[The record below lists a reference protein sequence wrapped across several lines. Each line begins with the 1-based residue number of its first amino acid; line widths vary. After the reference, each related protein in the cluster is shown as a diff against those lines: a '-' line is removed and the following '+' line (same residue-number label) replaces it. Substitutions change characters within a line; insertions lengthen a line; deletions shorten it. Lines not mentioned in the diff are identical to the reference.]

1 MGKCKVRKAFN
12 KIDELKL
19 ECLKCW
25 KDGIKKANDC
35 KFHAVKVRQFE
46 CVTHSS
52 TEEEKIALVD
62 KMVKFDELCTINQF
76 TIQHTSEVCDKLV
89 YNLYGHTIVKV
100 QDFSENSTCLFPDE
114 IQSLH

>member
-1 MGKCKVRKAFN
+1 
-12 KIDELKL
+12 
-19 ECLKCW
+19 
-25 KDGIKKANDC
+25 
-35 KFHAVKVRQFE
+35 
-46 CVTHSS
+46 
-52 TEEEKIALVD
+52 
-62 KMVKFDELCTINQF
+62 MVKFDELCTINQF